1 MTEQP
6 KLDLTS
12 LETYRRSCLEIA
24 QVRLSGFKS
33 LAEIAEAEDDLN
45 AYPRLDRL
53 RGPRDI
59 VLLDEKSLGSP
70 ETDRA
75 RDAVLRG
82 GIFWEHTAAGE
93 ATRLKLG
100 TKYLINVPEDLD
112 VDMMAERLSEELER
126 PVAPEEIRERL
137 EVEPDRLMPLPLG
150 ERHLLQLAFDLTR
163 LAEEAGQ
170 DPAQVLGRQKT
181 LVVLNEKTAP
191 IILTRLLKGHFAGFR
206 RENFLFMIQPAFPGI
221 NLRDGRFFY
230 DSSAPA
236 RLHNHGQLAMQE
248 IMDDQ
253 IFRLS
258 GSGERIYLK
267 WPEFSGTLREVA
279 DKISFNIEDLDY
291 LTQSI
296 DWGSLALALRLGAEG
311 YNMVMEIVANNPEKP
326 IKGGMAAF
334 DELLDRNVMIES
346 FQLKGLPNEEI
357 RFLNKNFNH
366 YTHPH
371 VAWENL
377 KTQGL
382 PMPLAVKKGYLY
394 FQPIQGDI
402 NFLVKTA
409 FVQRRVLKPIRA
421 WKSAANS
428 AEAVNAMW
436 AQDNQP
442 GFKEFA
448 QKVLAGDPF

>member
-6 KLDLTS
+6 SLDLTS

-24 QVRLSGFKS
+24 QARLGGFKS
-33 LAEIAEAEDDLN
+33 LEEIAEAEDDLN

-53 RGPRDI
+53 QDPREI
-59 VLLDEKSLGSP
+59 VLLDEESLGSSD
-70 ETDRA
+70 TDRA
-75 RDAVLRG
+75 KDTVLRG
-82 GIFWEHTAAGE
+82 GVFWEHTAAGE

-112 VDMMAERLSEELER
+112 VEMMAERLGEELER
-126 PVAPEEIRERL
+126 PVTPEEIRERL
-137 EVEPDRLMPLPLG
+137 EVEPGRLMPLPLG

-170 DPAQVLGRQKT
+170 DPAQVLSRQKT
-181 LVVLNEKTAP
+181 LLVLNEKTAP
-191 IILTRLLKGHFAGFR
+191 DILTRLQKSRFAGFR

-221 NLRDGRFFY
+221 NLRDGRFFF
-230 DSSAPA
+230 DPSAPA
-236 RLHNHGQLAMQE
+236 RLHNHGLLVMQE
-248 IMDDQ
+248 TMDDQ

-258 GSGERIYLK
+258 ESGERRYLK
-267 WPEFSGTLREVA
+267 WAEFSGILREVA

-326 IKGGMAAF
+326 IKGGLAAF
-334 DELLDRNVMIES
+334 DEVLDRNVMIES

-366 YTHPH
+366 YTQPH
-371 VAWENL
+371 VAWEKL
-377 KTQGL
+377 KAQAL
-382 PMPLAVKKGYLY
+382 PMPLAVKDGYLY
-394 FQPIQGDI
+394 FQPVQGDI
-402 NFLVKTA
+402 NFLVRTA
-409 FVQRRVLKPIRA
+409 FVQRKVLKPIRA

-428 AEAVNAMW
+428 VEAVNAMW

-442 GFKEFA
+442 GFKEFV
-448 QKVLAGDPF
+448 QRVLTGQPS